1 MIYVQL
7 SQDGV
12 VCCLRLFAFVFCGV
26 YQRGRAGSSSVER
39 RLPFRPRVAV
49 LVLAWTLLFSSSS
62 FSALSVLGPRPG
74 GSGACLG
81 THSPALLSALGGGGG
96 RRPKKGKPGAGGR
109 AQLDTMGPA
118 RKIQVAL
125 RNLYNSKPLA
135 SCLDREVLGIKL
147 YSPPSFL

>member
-12 VCCLRLFAFVFCGV
+12 LCCLRLFAFVFCGV

-74 GSGACLG
+74 GSGACPG
-81 THSPALLSALGGGGG
+81 THSPALLSALGGGGEG
-96 RRPKKGKPGAGGR
+96 LLKRLDGPMETGTAGHHGARTQNTGCFKKP
-109 AQLDTMGPA
+109 
-118 RKIQVAL
+118 V
-125 RNLYNSKPLA
+125 
-135 SCLDREVLGIKL
+135 
-147 YSPPSFL
+147 